1 MAQHLTTA
9 ARIVFVLAIAATTT
23 GCLGGGGGGLSSLF
37 EFFGE
42 HASSSSSSSGGGAFA
57 LASVPGGGGSEEG
70 YVGDE
75 GESGGEGVGQNPGDV
90 VHNPE
95 PATLMLFGGGLAG
108 LGLSRKRKARS
119 TNS

>member
-1 MAQHLTTA
+1 MAQHLATA

-37 EFFGE
+37 EFFGD
-42 HASSSSSSSGGGAFA
+42 HASSSSSGGGTFE
-57 LASVPGGGGSEEG
+57 LTGVPGGSNGGNA
-70 YVGDE
+70 GD
-75 GESGGEGVGQNPGDV
+75 GGGEGPGQNPGDV